1 MQGCYPAQTLK
12 TIKGKMNKNNILTD
26 VLSRFS
32 QSPVLVVGDV
42 MLDRF
47 VSGIVERISPESP
60 VPVLTIK
67 REDSM
72 PGGAGN
78 ALANLAGLGVPAQI
92 IALIGDDDAG
102 KILSTRLAALGA
114 DPQFLI
120 VDPER
125 PTTVKTRYL
134 AGHQQLLRADQ
145 EKNIPLRDDQ
155 VAALLKSAQSIINT
169 VRAVLVSD
177 YGKGLLRADVV
188 SALIACARKAGIPVL
203 IDPKGNDYSRYRG
216 ADLITP
222 NRKELEQAT
231 GGMATDSDEAVTRAA
246 QHLMTTHG
254 IKAVLATR
262 ANDGL
267 SLVQPTQ
274 PALHVRG
281 RDIEVYDVSGAGD
294 AVIATAAAVLAAGG
308 TLEQAAQAANLA
320 GSIVVTKVGTAPIRA
335 AELEDASD
343 SHAAESQHSFS
354 GHMAPVLDWKA
365 AAEQARRW
373 RARGLRIGFTNGCF
387 DILHKGHVA
396 YLNQARAVCDRLIVA
411 LNNDSSVRIL
421 KGEGRPV
428 NDQNARAEVLAALGA
443 VDMVVCFGAAE
454 PGADN
459 TASDLIALLQ
469 PDLYFKGG
477 DYTEDQIPEA
487 PAVRQAG
494 GRIHIM
500 AHHDGHSTTQTIARL
515 RSEQR

>member
-1 MQGCYPAQTLK
+1 MK
-12 TIKGKMNKNNILTD
+12 IDNINNSLADIL
-26 VLSRFS
+26 SHFS
-32 QSPVLVVGDV
+32 QSRVLVVGDL

-47 VSGIVERISPESP
+47 VSGVVERISPESP

-78 ALANLAGLGVPAQI
+78 ALANLVGLGVKAQVI
-92 IALIGDDDAG
+92 GLIGDDDAG
-102 KILSTRLAALGA
+102 MLLSTRLATLGA
-114 DPQFLI
+114 DPALLL
-120 VDPER
+120 VDPAR
-125 PTTVKTRYL
+125 PSIVKTRYL

-155 VAALLKSAQSIINT
+155 VSILLSRMDQHIDT
-169 VRAVLVSD
+169 VRAVLLSD
-177 YGKGLLRADVV
+177 YSKGLLRPDMVKAM
-188 SALIACARKAGIPVL
+188 IARAQKAGIPVL
-203 IDPKGNDYSRYRG
+203 IDPKGTDYSHYRG

-231 GGMATDSDEAVTRAA
+231 GGMETDSDEAVTRAA

-262 ANDGL
+262 ASDGL
-267 SLVQPTQ
+267 SLIQSAQP
-274 PALHVRG
+274 PLHVRS

-294 AVIATAAAVLAAGG
+294 AVIATATAVLAAGG
-308 TLEQAAQAANLA
+308 CLEQAAQLANLA

-335 AELEDASD
+335 EELQSALAHQEAY
-343 SHAAESQHSFS
+343 SQHSQS
-354 GHMAPVLDWKA
+354 GHMAPVMEWQE

-396 YLNQARAVCDRLIVA
+396 YLNQARAACDRLIVA
-411 LNNDSSVRIL
+411 VNNDSSVRIL

-443 VDMVVCFGAAE
+443 VDMVVCFGAE
-454 PGADN
+454 KPEADN

-487 PAVRQAG
+487 PAVRKAG

-500 AHHDGHSTTQTIARL
+500 DHQEGHSTTQTIARM
-515 RSEQR
+515 RS